1 MAKQVQPAPN
11 LAISISGTHLA
22 ALLHTNPQSLIRLA
36 QAGVIRRG
44 EDEEGRPLVGMYRLD
59 QVLGDYCDY
68 LRKEALGRGRHA
80 FEEARAH
87 NLQLKNTA
95 AELKLKQTDGSLV
108 SIATLLE
115 IVGSMCLRFRTKL
128 TAVLP
133 RIVRAAFHA
142 PSLEEASRR
151 SEALLDEILAELRT
165 LKKSD
170 LAKPKLRV
178 LKAIGDEDGDQEQAE

>member
-108 SIATLLE
+108 STAKLLQ
-115 IVGSMCLRFRTKL
+115 IVGSMCLLFPTKL
-128 TAVLP
+128 TPARP
-133 RIVRAAFHA
+133 RVVHTA
-142 PSLEEASRR
+142 
-151 SEALLDEILAELRT
+151 
-165 LKKSD
+165 
-170 LAKPKLRV
+170 
-178 LKAIGDEDGDQEQAE
+178 